1 MVPKPTRPVIA
12 ELLRQPVVTT
22 AGLRKQVC
30 AHALDYVSTA
40 ALKRDLDPELARNIE
55 ALCLMLLDMVEQ
67 GVSEDE
73 RAIVQAACEYFVF
86 DDDADGDFDSLTGLD
101 DDAEVV
107 NAALAV
113 FGRDSEAIRI
123 G

>member
-1 MVPKPTRPVIA
+1 
-12 ELLRQPVVTT
+12 
-22 AGLRKQVC
+22 
-30 AHALDYVSTA
+30 
-40 ALKRDLDPELARNIE
+40 
-55 ALCLMLLDMVEQ
+55 
-67 GVSEDE
+67 
-73 RAIVQAACEYFVF
+73 VF

-113 FGRDSEAIRI
+113 FGRDDAAIEI